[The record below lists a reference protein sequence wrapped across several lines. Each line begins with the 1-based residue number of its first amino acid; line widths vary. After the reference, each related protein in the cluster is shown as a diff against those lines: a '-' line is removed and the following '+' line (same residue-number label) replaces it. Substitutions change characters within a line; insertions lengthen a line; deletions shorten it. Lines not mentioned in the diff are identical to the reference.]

1 MAITRLWFFTLKP
14 DSSAHDPAFL
24 SLWTNI
30 LELCALYTPSPRSS
44 SSQVQLA
51 LNTPPKRCHHF
62 LFQSSHDENLL
73 VFISTYPSMALC
85 RQADSAY
92 AKNHKDEV
100 LRHVVH
106 RALRQMDA
114 EDTEVVPALLESRP
128 GQGGGG
134 GIDGDGR
141 ANGKGG
147 AEVSVTI
154 SSTDPLKLELVKS
167 RSAGGTR
174 APVPPPTQEISGPNS
189 SDIPL
194 IPGVDF
200 SDVMDAQRSEG
211 RRWISISRGKSTQ
224 DVADVA
230 DEELFRLTELLAR

>member
-14 DSSAHDPAFL
+14 GSSAHDPAFL
-24 SLWTNI
+24 SLWTSI

-51 LNTPPKRCHHF
+51 LNTPPQRCHHF

-85 RQADSAY
+85 RQADAAY
-92 AKNHKDEV
+92 SKSHKDEV

-106 RALRQMDA
+106 KSLRQMDA

-128 GQGGGG
+128 GQVYGGGE
-134 GIDGDGR
+134 GR
-141 ANGKGG
+141 PNGKGG

-167 RSAGGTR
+167 RSTGGTR

-200 SDVMDAQRSEG
+200 SDVLDAQRSEG

-224 DVADVA
+224 DVEN
-230 DEELFRLTELLAR
+230 EESFRLIELLAR